1 MYLVIV
7 ESPAKAKTIN
17 KFLGSDYE
25 VLASYGHVRDI
36 EEKKGIDVNQNFKI
50 NYQKETTESKHLNNI
65 RKSLKNKKKL
75 FLATDQDREGEA
87 IAWHIQSILEE
98 DNLLKDKEILR
109 ITFNEITKK
118 AILESLNKPR
128 KIDMNLVD
136 AYQARRS
143 LDYLMGYSLSPL
155 LIRKLPGCKSAGRV
169 QSVALKLITEREN
182 EIQKFKPEE
191 YWTIEPNLVLEND
204 KKIEAKLYEVEGEKI
219 KKLSI
224 KNEKQAQELKE
235 EIFVKI
241 RSNN

>member
-1 MYLVIV
+1 
-7 ESPAKAKTIN
+7 
-17 KFLGSDYE
+17 
-25 VLASYGHVRDI
+25 
-36 EEKKGIDVNQNFKI
+36 
-50 NYQKETTESKHLNNI
+50 
-65 RKSLKNKKKL
+65 
-75 FLATDQDREGEA
+75 
-87 IAWHIQSILEE
+87 
-98 DNLLKDKEILR
+98 
-109 ITFNEITKK
+109 
-118 AILESLNKPR
+118 
-128 KIDMNLVD
+128 MNLVD

-182 EIQKFKPEE
+182 EIQKFTPEE

-235 EIFVKI
+235 KI
-241 RSNN
+241 ASSNFSIMELSLIHI

>member
-1 MYLVIV
+1 
-7 ESPAKAKTIN
+7 
-17 KFLGSDYE
+17 
-25 VLASYGHVRDI
+25 
-36 EEKKGIDVNQNFKI
+36 
-50 NYQKETTESKHLNNI
+50 
-65 RKSLKNKKKL
+65 
-75 FLATDQDREGEA
+75 
-87 IAWHIQSILEE
+87 
-98 DNLLKDKEILR
+98 
-109 ITFNEITKK
+109 
-118 AILESLNKPR
+118 
-128 KIDMNLVD
+128 MNLVD

-235 EIFVKI
+235 EIFSFTDGCVIGSHLKLNGNTWNSVDPDRVLKFMDKVDAI
-241 RSNN
+241 R